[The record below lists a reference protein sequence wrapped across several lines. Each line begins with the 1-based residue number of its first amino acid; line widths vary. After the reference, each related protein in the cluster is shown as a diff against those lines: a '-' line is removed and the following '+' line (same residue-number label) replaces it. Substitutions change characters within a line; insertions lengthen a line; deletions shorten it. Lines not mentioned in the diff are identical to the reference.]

1 MECNPVLLEPV
12 MNVTVAVPE
21 ECMGD
26 VIGDLNS
33 KRGRVMG
40 MDTQGHTQ
48 QIKAKV
54 PMAEML
60 KYMPDLK
67 SITGGRGSYS
77 MEFSHYDEV
86 PAHLAEKI
94 IAESKKEKTE
104 E

>member
-1 MECNPVLLEPV
+1 
-12 MNVTVAVPE
+12 
-21 ECMGD
+21 MGD

-67 SITGGRGSYS
+67 SLTGGRGTYS